1 MFSGSNQ
8 IQINQKEK
16 NVDVFHGKKGGKE
29 ERKEG
34 TEGGRE
40 GGRVR
45 GREEDGKREEKEAGG
60 GRKRGGKER
69 TDNSSLGANMC
80 VDRAES
86 F

>member
-45 GREEDGKREEKEAGG
+45 GRE
-60 GRKRGGKER
+60 RGPKCQLWECSHKSF
-69 TDNSSLGANMC
+69 TKTHICCSLKSNVLHFLKG
-80 VDRAES
+80 
-86 F
+86 FLI